1 MAIKIEQK
9 VDENNSLEK
18 EFEVMK
24 TIQKH
29 PNIIEYIEFVKNVE
43 RVNQV
48 KADAMRYLTL
58 EYA

>member
-1 MAIKIEQK
+1 MAIKLEQK
-9 VDENNSLEK
+9 VDPNNSLEK

-24 TIQKH
+24 NIQKH
-29 PNIIEYIEFVKNVE
+29 PNLIEYIEFVKNVE